1 MFTLGITGGIA
12 AGKSTATN
20 FFAKKGIDIIDADEI
35 SRDLQ
40 KKGQAGYEAIVKK
53 YGSEVLM
60 ADESI
65 DRTKL
70 REIAFKNSADKKW
83 LEELMHPLIRENI
96 LEAFGNINS
105 KWAIYSA
112 PLWGPKNKFDRVLVV
127 DAPEKLQ
134 VERIANRDK
143 STKKIAESI
152 IKTQMNRHERISYSD
167 DFLINDST
175 PEDFEKKLNFYFEI
189 YEKLANEEKN

>member
-20 FFAKKGIDIIDADEI
+20 FFAKKGVDIIDADEI

-167 DFLINDST
+167 DFLIKDST
-175 PEDFEKKLNFYFEI
+175 PED
-189 YEKLANEEKN
+189 

>member
-20 FFAKKGIDIIDADEI
+20 FFAKKGVDIIDADEI

>member
-1 MFTLGITGGIA
+1 MFTVGITGGIA
-12 AGKSTATN
+12 TGKSTATD

-35 SRDLQ
+35 SRNLQ
-40 KKGQAGYEAIVKK
+40 KKGQAGYEAIVEK
-53 YGSEVLM
+53 YGSKVLM
-60 ADESI
+60 ADESL

-70 REIAFKNSADKKW
+70 REIAFEKQADRKW
-83 LEELMHPLIRENI
+83 LEELMHPLIREKI

-112 PLWGPKNKFDRVLVV
+112 PLWGPRNKFNRVLVI
-127 DAPEKLQ
+127 DAPENLQ

-152 IKTQMNRHERISYSD
+152 IKNQMNRNERISYSD
-167 DFLINDST
+167 DLLVNDDSL
-175 PEDFEKKLNFYFEI
+175 ENFEKKLEFYFRI

>member
-20 FFAKKGIDIIDADEI
+20 FFAKKGVDIIDADEI

-127 DAPEKLQ
+127 DTPENLQ

-175 PEDFEKKLNFYFEI
+175 PEDFEKKLNFYFQI

>member
-1 MFTLGITGGIA
+1 MFTVGITGGIA
-12 AGKSTATN
+12 TGKSTATD

-40 KKGQAGYEAIVKK
+40 KKGQIGYEAILKK
-53 YGSEVLM
+53 YGSEVLTNT
-60 ADESI
+60 DEL
-65 DRTKL
+65 DREKL
-70 REIAFKNSADKKW
+70 REIAFKNEEDKRW
-83 LEELMHPLIRENI
+83 LEELMHPLIREKI

-127 DAPEKLQ
+127 DASENLQ
-134 VERIANRDK
+134 IERIASRDK
-143 STKKIAESI
+143 STKKIAQSI
-152 IKTQMNRHERISYSD
+152 IKTQMNRKERISYSD
-167 DFLINDST
+167 DLIINDGSIK
-175 PEDFEKKLNFYFEI
+175 DFNKKLDFYFHL

>member
-1 MFTLGITGGIA
+1 MFTIGITGGIA
-12 AGKSTATN
+12 TGKSTATD

-40 KKGQAGYEAIVKK
+40 KKGQIGYEAILKK
-53 YGSEVLM
+53 YGSEVLTNT
-60 ADESI
+60 DEL
-65 DRTKL
+65 DREKL
-70 REIAFKNSADKKW
+70 RELAFKNKEDKDW
-83 LEELMHPLIRENI
+83 LEELMHPLIREKI

-127 DAPEKLQ
+127 DAPENLQ
-134 VERIANRDK
+134 IERIANRDK

-152 IKTQMNRHERISYSD
+152 IKTQMNRKERISYSD
-167 DFLINDST
+167 DLIINNGSIK
-175 PEDFEKKLNFYFEI
+175 DFNKKLDFYFHL

>member
-1 MFTLGITGGIA
+1 MFTVGITGGIA
-12 AGKSTATN
+12 TGKSTATD

-35 SRDLQ
+35 SRNLQ
-40 KKGQAGYEAIVKK
+40 KKGQAGYEAIVEK
-53 YGSEVLM
+53 YGSKVLM
-60 ADESI
+60 ADESL

-70 REIAFKNSADKKW
+70 REIAFEKQADRKW
-83 LEELMHPLIRENI
+83 LEELMHPLIREKI

-112 PLWGPKNKFDRVLVV
+112 PLWGSRNKFNRVLVI
-127 DAPEKLQ
+127 DAPENLQ

-152 IKTQMNRHERISYSD
+152 IKNQMNRNERISYSD
-167 DFLINDST
+167 DLLVNDDSL
-175 PEDFEKKLNFYFEI
+175 ENFEKKLEFYFCI

>member
-12 AGKSTATN
+12 TGKSTATN

-189 YEKLANEEKN
+189 YETLANEEKD

>member
-20 FFAKKGIDIIDADEI
+20 FFAKKGVDIIDADEI

-96 LEAFGNINS
+96 LEAFGKINS

-127 DAPEKLQ
+127 DAPENLQ

-175 PEDFEKKLNFYFEI
+175 PEDFEKKLNFYFQI

>member
-1 MFTLGITGGIA
+1 MFTVGITGGIA
-12 AGKSTATN
+12 TGKSTATD

-35 SRDLQ
+35 SRNLQ
-40 KKGQAGYEAIVKK
+40 KKGQAGYEAIVEK
-53 YGSEVLM
+53 YGSKVLM
-60 ADESI
+60 ADESL

-70 REIAFKNSADKKW
+70 REIAFEKQAERKW
-83 LEELMHPLIRENI
+83 LEELMHPLIREKI

-112 PLWGPKNKFDRVLVV
+112 PLWGPRNKFNRVLVI
-127 DAPEKLQ
+127 DAPENLQ

-152 IKTQMNRHERISYSD
+152 IKNQMNRNERISYSND
-167 DFLINDST
+167 LLINDDSL
-175 PEDFEKKLNFYFEI
+175 ENFEKKLEFYFLI

>member
-20 FFAKKGIDIIDADEI
+20 FFAKKGVDIIDADEI

-127 DAPEKLQ
+127 DAPENLQ

>member
-1 MFTLGITGGIA
+1 MFTVGITGGIA
-12 AGKSTATN
+12 TGKSTATD

-35 SRDLQ
+35 SRNLQ
-40 KKGQAGYEAIVKK
+40 KKGQAGYEAIVEK
-53 YGSEVLM
+53 YGSKVLM
-60 ADESI
+60 ADESL

-70 REIAFKNSADKKW
+70 REIAFEKQADRKW
-83 LEELMHPLIRENI
+83 LEELMHPLIREKI

-112 PLWGPKNKFDRVLVV
+112 PLWGPRNKFNRVLVI
-127 DAPEKLQ
+127 DTPENLQ

-152 IKTQMNRHERISYSD
+152 IKNQMNRNERISYSD
-167 DFLINDST
+167 DLLVNDDSL
-175 PEDFEKKLNFYFEI
+175 ENFEKKLEFYFLI

>member
-20 FFAKKGIDIIDADEI
+20 FFAKKGVDIIDADEI

-96 LEAFGNINS
+96 LEAFGKINS

-127 DAPEKLQ
+127 DAPENLQ

>member
-1 MFTLGITGGIA
+1 MFTVGITGGIA
-12 AGKSTATN
+12 TGKSTATD

-40 KKGQAGYEAIVKK
+40 KKGQIGYEAILKK
-53 YGSEVLM
+53 YGSEVLTNT
-60 ADESI
+60 DEL
-65 DRTKL
+65 DREKL
-70 REIAFKNSADKKW
+70 REIAFKNEEDKKW
-83 LEELMHPLIRENI
+83 LEELMHPLIREKI
-96 LEAFGNINS
+96 LEAFSNINS

-127 DAPEKLQ
+127 DAPENLQ
-134 VERIANRDK
+134 IERIANRDK

-152 IKTQMNRHERISYSD
+152 IKTQMNRKERISYSD
-167 DFLINDST
+167 DLIINDGSMK
-175 PEDFEKKLNFYFEI
+175 DFNKKLDFYFHL

>member
-20 FFAKKGIDIIDADEI
+20 FFAKKGVDIIDADEI

-175 PEDFEKKLNFYFEI
+175 PEDFEKKLNFYFQI

>member
-1 MFTLGITGGIA
+1 MFTVGITGGIA
-12 AGKSTATN
+12 TGKSTATD

-96 LEAFGNINS
+96 LEAFGKINS

-127 DAPEKLQ
+127 DAPENLQ

-175 PEDFEKKLNFYFEI
+175 PEDFEKKLNFYFQI

>member
-20 FFAKKGIDIIDADEI
+20 FFAKKGVDIIDADEI

-96 LEAFGNINS
+96 LEAFGKINS

-127 DAPEKLQ
+127 DAPENLQ

-175 PEDFEKKLNFYFEI
+175 PEDFEKKLNFYFQI
-189 YEKLANEEKN
+189 YQKLANEEKN

>member
-127 DAPEKLQ
+127 DAPENLQ

>member
-12 AGKSTATN
+12 TGKSTATN

-35 SRDLQ
+35 SRNLQ
-40 KKGQAGYEAIVKK
+40 KKGQAGYEVIVEK
-53 YGSEVLM
+53 YGSKVLM
-60 ADESI
+60 ADESL

-70 REIAFKNSADKKW
+70 REIAFKKQADKKW
-83 LEELMHPLIRENI
+83 LEELMHPLIREKI

-112 PLWGPKNKFDRVLVV
+112 PLWGPRNKFNRVLVI
-127 DAPEKLQ
+127 DAPENLQ
-134 VERIANRDK
+134 IERIANRDK

-152 IKTQMNRHERISYSD
+152 IKNQMNRNERISYGND
-167 DFLINDST
+167 LLINDDSL
-175 PEDFEKKLNFYFEI
+175 ENFEKKLEFYFQI